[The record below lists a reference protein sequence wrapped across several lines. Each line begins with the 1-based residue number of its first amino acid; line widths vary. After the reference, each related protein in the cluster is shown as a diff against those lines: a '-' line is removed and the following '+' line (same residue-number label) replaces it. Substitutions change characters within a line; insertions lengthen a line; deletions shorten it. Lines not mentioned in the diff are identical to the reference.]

1 MKSSEVIDYNTGR
14 GVWASLTPID
24 HKVSQN
30 TSNIIERLFKY
41 SAVSKSLCWKFLSRP
56 ACQNFII
63 MGTKRHKN
71 LILCFDGTRENFG
84 PQPISNVL
92 KLYQMLKNDDDKIQ
106 MCYYQPG
113 VGTEADFDPVVDVRR
128 KFTLSHLRNITDAM
142 FASSLEHHIVTGY
155 IFLMENYEAG
165 DQIFMFGFSRGAFIA
180 RALAGMLERVGLL
193 NRGLSGMVS
202 MAWRIY
208 EKWESSEQP
217 GQPDYSSTL
226 ADEFKR
232 TFSRSYEVRIHFQGL
247 WDSVNSVGIL
257 RDKLFPCTQRSAI
270 VDHVR
275 HAVSLDERKG
285 KFKQQLFAPYPML
298 GQSIGRNDSQ
308 LNYETFS
315 SLASD
320 SASQTD
326 HPCSNDDETQINGLQ
341 DSEQAISGQISMRR
355 DFINNSW
362 TSSQISNSEAENQG
376 EFGSRN
382 RSTDT
387 RMGVSPD
394 LIEKWFPGDH
404 SDIGGGWGADCSTRE
419 DLSNLSI
426 RWMIAEAFKHGVK
439 FKPGSVTSFASKH
452 TNIGSL
458 FSTMHDKLSFNQ
470 GIKLTALDED
480 DIDKPCITTSSQI
493 ASSTASWF
501 EKILADLRETRKT
514 ETLSDE
520 EAARESYSAK
530 CKGISK
536 FETFLWWVL
545 EFIPIGLRLETKAG
559 KWENVYIP
567 NLGRHRYVPLNGDLH
582 WSVFWRIK
590 YDQRYRPSNL
600 PNYARE
606 LLKEFEDLDLKSD
619 TVMNINTRVSP
630 FNTYPATAAGAT
642 DTAISRERYQDAH
655 SLMQSLLPA
664 EDLAMIVTKQSA
676 KNCYLTMRKQFVR
689 WAETCWQEFPDD
701 LNELLHK
708 NPGV

>member
-1 MKSSEVIDYNTGR
+1 
-14 GVWASLTPID
+14 
-24 HKVSQN
+24 
-30 TSNIIERLFKY
+30 
-41 SAVSKSLCWKFLSRP
+41 
-56 ACQNFII
+56 
-63 MGTKRHKN
+63 MGAKRHKN

-84 PQPISNVL
+84 PHPISNVL

-106 MCYYQPG
+106 MCYYQSG
-113 VGTEADFDPVVDVRR
+113 IGTEADFDPVVDIRR
-128 KFTLSHLRNITDAM
+128 KLTLSHLQNITDAM

-193 NRGLSGMVS
+193 NRGLTGMVS

-208 EKWESSEQP
+208 EKWEFSEQP

-275 HAVSLDERKG
+275 HAVSLDERRG
-285 KFKQQLFAPYPML
+285 KYKQQLFAPYPML
-298 GQSIGRNDSQ
+298 NQPASENDSQ
-308 LNYETFS
+308 SHCNSLP

-320 SASQTD
+320 SALQMD
-326 HPCSNDDETQINGLQ
+326 HAYSAPSLLCSTGGETQISGPQ
-341 DSEQAISGQISMRR
+341 DPKQTTSGQISCLNTARR
-355 DFINNSW
+355 AFINNSC
-362 TSSQISNSEAENQG
+362 SSSEVSNIDAENQD
-376 EFGSRN
+376 EFESRN

-387 RMGVSPD
+387 RTGVSPD

-458 FSTMHDKLSFNQ
+458 FSTIHDRLSFNQ
-470 GIKLTALDED
+470 GIKLTALDEE
-480 DIDKPCITTSSQI
+480 DIEKPYIATSSQI
-493 ASSTASWF
+493 GSSAVSWF
-501 EKILADLRETRKT
+501 GKILIDLREMRKT
-514 ETLSDE
+514 ESLTDE

-530 CKGISK
+530 CQGIGK

-545 EFIPIGLRLETKAG
+545 EFIPIGLRIETQAG
-559 KWENVYIP
+559 KWENVYNP

-600 PNYARE
+600 PSYARE
-606 LLKEFEDLDLKSD
+606 LLREFEGLELKTD
-619 TVMNINTRVSP
+619 PVTNINTRALP
-630 FNTYPATAAGAT
+630 LDTYPATKVGAT
-642 DTAISRERYQDAH
+642 NTTLSRERYQDAQT
-655 SLMQSLLPA
+655 LMQSLLPA

-676 KNCYLTMRKQFVR
+676 KSRYLAMRKRFVR
-689 WAETCWQEFPDD
+689 WAATCWQEFPDD
-701 LNELLHK
+701 LSELLQK